1 MEENMIEV
9 RRETKETQIT
19 VKLELY
25 GKGNAKIDTGVGFFD
40 HMLEAFTKHA
50 HIDMEVSCKG
60 DTHIDDHHTV
70 EDVGIVIGQA
80 LSQAIYPVRQIERF
94 GNATVVMDEASVSC
108 DIDLSN
114 RGYLVFE
121 LPIGGKIGTFD
132 VELAEEFFRAF
143 AFNLPLTLHL
153 VYQRGKNKHHIVEAA
168 FKALAVSL
176 RRAVAVNE
184 NAGIPSTKGVL

>member
-1 MEENMIEV
+1 MMIEV
-9 RRETKETQIT
+9 KRDTKETQIE

-25 GKGNAKIDTGVGFFD
+25 GKGQAKIDTGVGFFD

-50 HIDMEVSCKG
+50 HIDLEVSCKG

-80 LSQAIYPVRQIERF
+80 LKKAIYPVQSIERF
-94 GNATVVMDEASVSC
+94 GNATVVMDEASVTC
-108 DIDLSN
+108 DIDISN
-114 RGYLVFE
+114 RGFLVFE
-121 LPIGGKIGTFD
+121 LPIGGKVGEFD
-132 VELAEEFFRAF
+132 VELVEEFFRAF

-153 VYQRGKNKHHIVEAA
+153 IYNRGKNKHHIIEAA

-176 RRAVAVNE
+176 RRAVTINE